1 MALRNLENQQ
11 RKVYGDIALATASY
25 TDTLIQKVEQ
35 NQALQ
40 RRSAVSPIAQ
50 QPRSVPPPEPLPIKT
65 DDLNVKCS
73 IDANGVTAN
82 VSWAAR
88 WGTWAHELP
97 ADIEMMY
104 EVQMVVRWMDGQ
116 EWATLFTV
124 SEPTCIVEGLKP
136 SHPFAVRVRAM
147 NGHTWA
153 SDYTQPYEFV
163 TQVLLKIPEPT
174 PASQMSYLERIMHER
189 QEAAVRR
196 QQQQKEKE
204 LPQQQKQQQQTQQP
218 AEQQQQVAAA
228 GECVVEFD
236 PKPSH
241 EVQVLKLND
250 PENPH
255 YERFRQLQKEQQ
267 QPRSPMASPMA
278 SPLQGQ
284 QQQRVSVAAAAAAFV
299 CVAEFDSK
307 PPAAVRLIKLNDP
320 ENPHYEQFQPVEQQ
334 QKQQLLLLQQQ
345 QVSVATGTAGVA
357 VAEFDSKPPAEVRV
371 IKLTDPQNPHY
382 EQNSVAIAA
391 ASVSGAA
398 FDLKPPAAVRVI
410 KLNDPQNPHYEL
422 DRHLNVDFDAHA
434 QRSAA
439 LDPRALR
446 AGTDGSDFVSIYSA
460 QRSITPPGGA
470 PLHAFDSQQNQ
481 QIAEQ
486 NPLRSSQYLLQLPS
500 TNTDV
505 PLAIEPSPV
514 GSRRRQVSQYTQS
527 NKDLG
532 CKCPERL
539 TCKTIFQSVAI

>member
-25 TDTLIQKVEQ
+25 TDTLIQKVEP
-35 NQALQ
+35 NKALQ

-88 WGTWAHELP
+88 WGTWEHEIP
-97 ADIEMMY
+97 ADIELTY

-124 SEPTCIVEGLKP
+124 SEPTCTVEGLKP

-163 TQVLLKIPEPT
+163 TQVLQKIPEPK

-267 QPRSPMASPMA
+267 QPRSPMASP
-278 SPLQGQ
+278 LQGQ
-284 QQQRVSVAAAAAAFV
+284 QQQRVSVAAAAAVV

-320 ENPHYEQFQPVEQQ
+320 ENPHYEQFQPAEQQ
-334 QKQQLLLLQQQ
+334 QKQQLLLHQQH
-345 QVSVATGTAGVA
+345 QVSVATETACVV
-357 VAEFDSKPPAEVRV
+357 VAEFDSKPPADVRV
-371 IKLTDPQNPHY
+371 IKLNDPQNPHY
-382 EQNSVAIAA
+382 EQNSVVIAA
-391 ASVSGAA
+391 ASFSGAA
-398 FDLKPPAAVRVI
+398 FDLKPTAAVRVI

-439 LDPRALR
+439 HGPRALS
-446 AGTDGSDFVSIYSA
+446 AGTDRSSFVSIYSA

-486 NPLRSSQYLLQLPS
+486 NPHRSSQNLLQLPS

-514 GSRRRQVSQYTQS
+514 GWRRRQVSQYTQS

-532 CKCPERL
+532 RKCPEGL
-539 TCKTIFQSVAI
+539 TCKNISQSVAI